1 MGKKKNKIKKLK
13 DLTMARDRYITPH
26 DYYQNNLDRLLEE
39 NRKLKESL
47 RKFAGYKSLEEENT
61 NLRKEN
67 TKLREHLKEQ
77 QSEFEQSEALLK
89 LNIEYKEYI
98 IEQRLRIN
106 ELKEQLKSLNE
117 KYNTVLYR
125 D

>member
-89 LNIEYKEYI
+89 LNIEYKE
-98 IEQRLRIN
+98 
-106 ELKEQLKSLNE
+106 
-117 KYNTVLYR
+117 
-125 D
+125 